1 MEAIHSAKDP
11 VWKLNKFKLLWTHI
25 NLIHSF
31 IHAVLN
37 FFIWKST
44 NVQCVTSRKTAQKL
58 FFLSITHS
66 VCKSTI
72 QFVLLFYFTALP
84 LYDFVIVVGFFVVLL
99 LLLLCYSVC
108 FDCNCWCNRICT
120 DVFVRN
126 RSGSTKRHL
135 NAWNSKRI
143 PVWNSLMKR

>member
-84 LYDFVIVVGFFVVLL
+84 LYDFVIVVGFFCGVAAVTAVLFRLFWLQL
-99 LLLLCYSVC
+99 LMQPNLHRC
-108 FDCNCWCNRICT
+108 FCAQSQWIDQT
-120 DVFVRN
+120 AP
-126 RSGSTKRHL
+126 KR
-135 NAWNSKRI
+135 
-143 PVWNSLMKR
+143 MKFQTNTCMKQPDET